1 MATYKLIQ
9 DIEAEDHI
17 LGPLSLRQFIFAL
30 IAVFFF
36 YINFI
41 LITKQLALLMVLF
54 LPPALFFGFF
64 AMPFGRDQPTE
75 VWALAKLR
83 FWFKPRKRIWDQSGV
98 KELVTIT
105 VPKKIERVLTN
116 GLDQDQVQSRLKALA
131 STIDSRGWA
140 IKNVSVDSYNSANQF
155 APAESDRL
163 VDASILPKAVPAY
176 EPLASEDVLDEVNN
190 PIARQFDQMIT
201 QSSQQHRQ
209 DLIDQFNS
217 PTAAPPQ
224 PQSQQQN
231 GQQQTDTQ
239 AADYWF
245 MNQQDVPAGGGSAIP
260 PTVNLITQAQDATA
274 DENALVA
281 ASTAENV
288 SRQASNSHLRTLQP
302 IDDSQPPPLD
312 DMQYYPN
319 GATWQPPVPYQPV
332 QPVNISADPPMTAP
346 PDPAILNLAN
356 NNDLNVA
363 TLAREAYKVKHNND
377 DEPPRDEVVI
387 SLR

>member
-41 LITKQLALLMVLF
+41 LITKHIAFLLVLF

-140 IKNVSVDSYNSANQF
+140 IKNVSMDAYAQATQF
-155 APAESDRL
+155 APVVSDRL
-163 VDASILPKAVPAY
+163 IDASSLPKAVPAY
-176 EPLASEDVLDEVNN
+176 EPLAAEDVLDEVNN

-209 DLIDQFNS
+209 ELIDQFNA
-217 PTAAPPQ
+217 PAPAAPQTEP
-224 PQSQQQN
+224 QQN

-245 MNQQDVPAGGGSAIP
+245 MNQQDVAAGGGSAIP

-274 DENALVA
+274 DESALVA
-281 ASTAENV
+281 ESKVLNA
-288 SRQASNSHLRTLQP
+288 SRQASNSHLRTIQP

-332 QPVNISADPPMTAP
+332 DPVNISVDPPMTPP
-346 PDPAILNLAN
+346 PDPVILNLAN

-363 TLAREAYKVKHNND
+363 TLAREAYKVKHDD

>member
-1 MATYKLIQ
+1 MQ

-30 IAVFFF
+30 IAVFNF
-36 YINFI
+36 YICFI
-41 LITKQLALLMVLF
+41 AITKNLQFLLILF

-64 AMPFGRDQPTE
+64 AMPFGKDQPTE

-116 GLDQDQVQSRLKALA
+116 GLDQTQVQSRLKALA

-140 IKNVSVDSYNSANQF
+140 IKNVSASSYAQATQF
-155 APAESDRL
+155 APPAASDRL
-163 VDASILPKAVPAY
+163 VDPSSLPQEVPAY

-209 DLIDQFNS
+209 DLIDEFNA
-217 PTAAPPQ
+217 PVPDPAPATALQSNQAGQ
-224 PQSQQQN
+224 QSQQQ
-231 GQQQTDTQ
+231 
-239 AADYWF
+239 AVSEPVDYWF
-245 MNQQDVPAGGGSAIP
+245 MNQQDVAAGGGSAIAP
-260 PTVNLITQAQDATA
+260 LVNPIMQAQDATD
-274 DENALVA
+274 DE
-281 ASTAENV
+281 TAFMAEVKSHDV
-288 SRQASNSHLRTLQP
+288 SRQASKSHLRTLQP
-302 IDDSQPPPLD
+302 LDSKPHAKDAGHKAKHHKQHHH
-312 DMQYYPN
+312 Q
-319 GATWQPPVPYQPV
+319 QHQE
-332 QPVNISADPPMTAP
+332 PVNISADPPMTP
-346 PDPAILNLAN
+346 PADPVILNLAN

-363 TLAREAYKVKHNND
+363 TLAREAHKVKHD